1 MRLLVILQLIRPGK
15 LLCAHITFIRE
26 PIVNDQRV
34 FSQLVLSHGLVA
46 TLGAGIANLLVDAL
60 HVLLE
65 PVLAGR
71 GEGAEV
77 ARVADAQVDGVA
89 MVGQLVFT
97 HRREIT
103 NVTSEPKI
111 EIINI
116 SAFFRFFF
124 KFSMIIVSGLKRMR
138 IKSPPTLKKKFYLG
152 LKLYKR
158 KDCGK
163 KYT

>member
-46 TLGAGIANLLVDAL
+46 TLGAGVANLLVDAL

-65 PVLAGR
+65 PVLAWR

-89 MVGQLVFT
+89 VVHQAVLPPRRELAQVTVEPGLLRPAIQRAVQLVYDVQASILEMAYWES
-97 HRREIT
+97 HILSH
-103 NVTSEPKI
+103 SEP
-111 EIINI
+111 
-116 SAFFRFFF
+116 
-124 KFSMIIVSGLKRMR
+124 V
-138 IKSPPTLKKKFYLG
+138 Y
-152 LKLYKR
+152 
-158 KDCGK
+158 
-163 KYT
+163 